1 VVYVVADL
9 EFAGHYHALRDLL
22 YYTYNAPGS
31 TAWTFG
37 EGTVEVRYADASLPR
52 QFFISWNTW
61 FLDSMS
67 AFADK
72 DRERR
77 IEELLRG
84 APEFELTPQV
94 IEAQEL
100 IQAEVDLKLGL
111 YFNLVPDTSVA
122 VGAYTFADFMTVYRA
137 LLTKALYHR
146 YHATLNGAW
155 GILSMPLDVLSSDLE
170 SSVED
175 VSAEIARSVVVDIA
189 YGAEARRAGP
199 DPVYFSL
206 YHLPDRDEI
215 VMLPHDF
222 ALWEGIGS
230 FLRLV
235 ALRNPQLF
243 LRNFSQQIGDA
254 LVVRLAK
261 AFEDA
266 GFRTRTNVPLRGYN
280 TDLP

>member
-1 VVYVVADL
+1 M
-9 EFAGHYHALRDLL
+9 
-22 YYTYNAPGS
+22 T
-31 TAWTFG
+31 T
-37 EGTVEVRYADASLPR
+37 
-52 QFFISWNTW
+52 
-61 FLDSMS
+61 
-67 AFADK
+67 FADR
-72 DRERR
+72 DREQR

-84 APEFELTPQV
+84 APEFELTPEG

-111 YFNLVPDTSVA
+111 YFNLVPDPSVA
-122 VGAYTFADFMTVYRA
+122 VGTYTFADFMTVYRA
-137 LLTKALYHR
+137 LLSKALYHR
-146 YHATLNGAW
+146 YHATLNGAR
-155 GILSMPLDVLSSDLE
+155 GILSMSVEVLAHDLE
-170 SSVED
+170 SSVQS
-175 VSAEIARSVVVDIA
+175 VSAETARSVVVDIA
-189 YGAEARRAGP
+189 YGPEARRAGL

-215 VMLPHDF
+215 VMLPHHF
-222 ALWEGIGS
+222 ALWEGIVN

-266 GFRTRTNVPLRGYN
+266 GFR
-280 TDLP
+280 